1 MALERLQKFM
11 ARCGVASRRACET
24 TIAEGRVRVNGRVV
38 REPGTKIDPAT
49 DRVEVDGRILTPPEE
64 LVYIALHKPRGYV
77 TTVHDPQG
85 RPTVMDLV
93 QDAGARVYPV
103 GRLDADSEG
112 LLLLTSDGRLAHRLM
127 HPRYGVEKRYRVTVQ
142 GTVSDEALQM
152 LAEGVPLEDGMTA
165 PARVRLLARGGRRS
179 VLEITLSEGRKRQV
193 RRMCRHV
200 GHPVVRLVRT
210 AVGPVEL
217 GALPPGACRRLTDA
231 EVARLRRAAGL
242 TGQ

>member
-1 MALERLQKFM
+1 
-11 ARCGVASRRACET
+11 
-24 TIAEGRVRVNGRVV
+24 
-38 REPGTKIDPAT
+38 
-49 DRVEVDGRILTPPEE
+49 
-64 LVYIALHKPRGYV
+64 
-77 TTVHDPQG
+77 
-85 RPTVMDLV
+85 
-93 QDAGARVYPV
+93 
-103 GRLDADSEG
+103 
-112 LLLLTSDGRLAHRLM
+112 
-127 HPRYGVEKRYRVTVQ
+127 VEKRYRVTVQ